1 MLTSNVQLSAFQ
13 GSHLGT
19 RHEHGK
25 KLHFALTQIYLQN
38 GFVSLGENQKK
49 SNGQSDVKMAIL
61 AILGYVV
68 LYPIFGPK

>member
-1 MLTSNVQLSAFQ
+1 VLTSNVQLSAFQ

-19 RHEHGK
+19 RHERGK

-38 GFVSLGENQKK
+38 GFVNLGENP
-49 SNGQSDVKMAIL
+49 NNPMVNPIVPVKM